1 MSLLGRPESRLPS
14 AQRGGFRVAGVQR
27 RGVLVLGAAATLGL
41 PLAAR
46 AQSSAVASVA
56 LTAEAAAQ
64 DVRVLR
70 RALTAL
76 HPALTKYRT
85 QAEIETALARFD
97 ARGQA
102 ARSPGDML
110 LAAAEMAASVRC
122 GHTWANVLN
131 QQRGARGAL
140 LDGGDKLPLKM
151 TLVQGRWLV
160 LASAAPAV
168 RAGDEVVSVDSVP
181 AAVMVERLLP
191 YLRAD
196 GSSDGKRLR
205 QLGHDRFDYSQLDML
220 WPLLSPP
227 TAGVNLLGVR
237 RGGVGATQEI
247 RVETTTLAA
256 RDAALAALAVQGIA
270 AKSDAWSLRIEGDI
284 ARLVLPTFSL
294 WRSKFDWKRFIA
306 DSFAELNARR
316 VPALVIDIRDN
327 EGGDGAIGGELLSY
341 LVREPL
347 RFSSDQSISAYER
360 APYALARYLDTW
372 DYGFFDR
379 TGLVDRVTEGT
390 AAGLWRVRSRVAREQ
405 TIEPVAGRY
414 NGRVFLLVGPENSS
428 ATYQFANLTQQA
440 RAATLVGQRTGG
452 NRRGLNGGELCWVVL
467 PNSGAAVDIPLL
479 AAGYSADTPDAS
491 VLPDIAVARSFEQM
505 ASGRDAEFEAVLKAL
520 GRA

>member
-1 MSLLGRPESRLPS
+1 VSPTGRPEGELLS
-14 AQRGGFRVAGVQR
+14 AQHGGFPAKQLQR
-27 RGVLVLGAAATLGL
+27 RGVLALGAAAALAG

-46 AQSSAVASVA
+46 AQSATGGSNAANA

-85 QAEIETALARFD
+85 QAEIDSALARFE
-97 ARGQA
+97 ARGNE
-102 ARSPGDML
+102 ARSPGEML
-110 LAAAEMAASVRC
+110 LAAAEMASAIRC

-131 QQRGARGAL
+131 QQRGVRTAL
-140 LDGGDKLPLKM
+140 LDGSDKLPLKL

-160 LASAAPAV
+160 LSSAVPSV
-168 RAGDEVVSVDSVP
+168 RAGDELVSVDGV
-181 AAVMVERLLP
+181 AAAAMVERLLP

-205 QLGHDRFDYSQLDML
+205 QLGHDRFDYSQFDML
-220 WPLLSPP
+220 WPLIAPP
-227 TAGVNLLGVR
+227 KGGATLGVR
-237 RGGVGATQEI
+237 RGGAGSVQDV
-247 RVETTTLAA
+247 RVDTTTLAA
-256 RDAALAALAVQGIA
+256 RDAALAAQGIA
-270 AKSDAWSLRIEGDI
+270 AKSEAWALRIEGDI
-284 ARLVLPTFSL
+284 ARMVLPTFAF

-306 DSFAELNARR
+306 DSFAELNDKR
-316 VPALVIDIRDN
+316 VATLVIDIRDN

-347 RFSSDQSISAYER
+347 RLTSDQSISAYER

-379 TGLVDRVTEGT
+379 TGQVDRITEGT
-390 AAGLWRVRSRVAREQ
+390 AAGLWRVRSRAARVQ
-405 TIEPVAGRY
+405 TIQPVSGRY

-428 ATYQFANLTQQA
+428 ATYQFASLAQQA
-440 RAATLVGQRTGG
+440 QAATLVGQRTGG
-452 NRRGLNGGELCWVVL
+452 NRRGLNGGELCWLTL
-467 PNSGAAVDIPLL
+467 PNSGASVDIPLL
-479 AAGYSADTPDAS
+479 AAGYQADTPDAS
-491 VLPDIAVARSFEQM
+491 VVPEIAVERRFEQM
-505 ASGRDAEFEAVLKAL
+505 AAGRDAEFEAVLKAL